1 MSRHPSNRDAWIKIS
16 GFVLLISL
24 FLLTSCEM
32 MLVEGKRQYPAGSAR
47 LLLYMHSTSSNP
59 PDVDFTISD
68 ITLETVDGRTVQAAA
83 GPIEVN
89 ALTLAA
95 GQILLKEAM
104 VEPAA
109 YRGIRIGL
117 SRASLRRGEGR
128 ANLATEREIF
138 IKERISLGLRESTVV
153 SLAWDPDVS
162 VEKGYRFA
170 PAVAA
175 EAQTPSSRSLLVFV
189 SNSGSDYVSV
199 IDRSLER
206 VIGAITV
213 DDAPEGMALNSTQDL
228 LYVVN
233 SGARTISVIDTAQLS
248 VIETIPLMVGLKPT
262 DVVFMPDSATSI
274 DGKLYII
281 NRMSNDV
288 TVVSTSSKR
297 VIKTVPVGT
306 LPSAIAADTA
316 RREVYVANERSNNL
330 TVIRT
335 SDDTVSSQIP
345 VDKRPMG
352 IILGKDK
359 LYVLNEGSYN
369 ISVVSPSLRRV
380 TSTIAL
386 SDPPARGTRAFD
398 GRLYIANAAADSI
411 TFISSLD
418 VMTRTIKA
426 GGGPIAMAGD
436 EKRNRLYVANYSDG
450 TVSLAEPIGEKMI
463 TKLYVGK
470 NPYSIVLSD
479 R

>member
-1 MSRHPSNRDAWIKIS
+1 
-16 GFVLLISL
+16 
-24 FLLTSCEM
+24 M

-47 LLLYMHSTSSNP
+47 MLLYMHSTSSNP

-68 ITLETVDGRTVQAAA
+68 ITLETVDGRTIHASSS
-83 GPIEVN
+83 GPIEVR
-89 ALTLAA
+89 AMTLAA
-95 GQILLKEAM
+95 GQILLKEVM
-104 VEPAA
+104 VEPAV

-117 SRASLRRGEGR
+117 SRASIKRGEGR
-128 ANLATEREIF
+128 ANLSIEREIF
-138 IKERISLGLRESTVV
+138 IKERISLAAGESTVV

-170 PAVAA
+170 PAIVA
-175 EAQTPSSRSLLVFV
+175 EAQTPSSRPLLVFV
-189 SNSGSDYVSV
+189 SNSGSDYVTV

-213 DDAPEGMALNSTQDL
+213 DETPEGMTLNATQDL

-248 VIETIPLMVGLKPT
+248 VIDTIPLMVGLKPT
-262 DVVFMPDSATSI
+262 DVVFMPDSPTSI
-274 DGKLYII
+274 DGKLYVI

-297 VIKTVPVGT
+297 VIKTVSVGT
-306 LPSAIAADTA
+306 LPSAIAADTS

-352 IILGKDK
+352 IIPGKDK

-398 GRLYIANAAADSI
+398 GRLYIANATADSI

-436 EKRNRLYVANYSDG
+436 ERRNRLYVANYADG
-450 TVSLAEPIGEKMI
+450 TVSLVEPIGEKMI

-479 R
+479 H